1 MTTAQLAFK
10 SIPKYDI
17 IEGATSPNLGEG
29 GKGAW
34 AWSNIIQKPVYW
46 NGTFWTAG
54 ATSADPLDLSDS
66 NPAAPAA
73 GVARVFGRSVGGRMM
88 PAFKGP
94 SGLDSA
100 LQPSFS
106 RNKVSFVIPQ
116 GNSVST
122 ANIGLTLTA
131 NGTATL
137 TNVATTN
144 LHNSMR
150 RLNYLTTTAST
161 SATCGFRH
169 SAAMWF
175 RGTPGTGL
183 GGFHFTCRF
192 GPATGAAANATRR
205 AFCGFSSSTV
215 LPTDVDPT
223 TISNIIGVGAGQAD
237 TDYFIMHRTN
247 TGAAVKVNTGISK
260 SAADAT
266 EVYELSMFAAP
277 SSDSVSFEFINLTT
291 GQTFL
296 HTATTSLPAPTT
308 LLAPS
313 CYYSVGGTNSVIGVA
328 LMGLYIETDY

>member
-17 IEGATSPNLGEG
+17 IEGATSPDLGVG

-34 AWSNIIQKPVYW
+34 AWSNIIEKPVYW

-54 ATSADPLDLSDS
+54 AMSTDPLDLTNS
-66 NPAAPAA
+66 NPAAPGA
-73 GVARVFGRSVGGRMM
+73 GVVRVFGRSVGGRMM
-88 PAFKGP
+88 AAFKGP
-94 SGLDSA
+94 SGLDSS
-100 LQPSFS
+100 LQPSFA
-106 RNKVSFVIPQ
+106 RNKMSFVIPQ
-116 GNSVST
+116 GNSST
-122 ANIGLTLTA
+122 TSNVGLNLTA

-144 LHNSMR
+144 LHTAMR
-150 RLNYLTTTAST
+150 RVNYLTTAATAT
-161 SATCGFRH
+161 ATCGFRQA
-169 SAAMWF
+169 STMWF
-175 RGTPGTGL
+175 RGVPGSGL

-205 AFCGFSSSTV
+205 AFCGFSSSTI
-215 LPTDVDPT
+215 LPTDADPT
-223 TISNIIGVGAGQAD
+223 TVSNIVGVGAGAAD
-237 TDYFIMHRTN
+237 TNYHIMHRTG
-247 TGAAVKVNTGISK
+247 TGVAVKVDTGISK

-277 SSDSVSFEFINLTT
+277 GSDSIAFEFVNLTT
-291 GQTFL
+291 GQTFT
-296 HTATTSLPAPTT
+296 HTATTSLPAATT
-308 LLAPS
+308 LLAPN